1 MHTAKGIAELLHPQQ
16 PHQRNHQEN
25 LLHAHQP
32 TPLPLVCLLQIGMD
46 FIIALNRP
54 ALLKARHSLS
64 QTGMASLSLLGGFHH
79 GTERKTETT
88 SQPV

>member
-54 ALLKARHSLS
+54 TLLEAR
-64 QTGMASLSLLGGFHH
+64 QRAGGFHEFTVT
-79 GTERKTETT
+79 GEEGI
-88 SQPV
+88 